1 MPVSDLLQ
9 LVRAALLPTPNAV
22 DSVIESGAAQRA
34 DATPA
39 AVLFPIVLRELA
51 PTVLL
56 TQRTAH
62 LRDHPG
68 QVSFPGGRVEADD
81 AGPAETA
88 LRETEEEIGLSRR
101 HIEVV
106 GYLPDYFTGTGFR
119 VTPVVAWVRPPFS
132 LQPDAIEVAD
142 VFEVPL
148 DFLLDQDNHQRMA
161 IHVAGLR
168 RAFFTMPYQDR
179 FIWGATAGMIR
190 ALHDRLRPPD

>member
-9 LVRAALLPTPNAV
+9 LVRAALLPTPNAA
-22 DSVIESGAAQRA
+22 DSLIESGAAQRA

-81 AGPAETA
+81 ASPAETA

-148 DFLLDQDNHQRMA
+148 NFLLDQDNHQRMA